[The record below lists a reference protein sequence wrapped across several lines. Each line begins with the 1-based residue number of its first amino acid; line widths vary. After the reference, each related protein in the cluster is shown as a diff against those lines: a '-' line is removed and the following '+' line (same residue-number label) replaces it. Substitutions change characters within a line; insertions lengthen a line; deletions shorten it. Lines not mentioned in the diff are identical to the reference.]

1 MIGES
6 ETYAKE
12 EIMGLLDE
20 KVAIITGA
28 GGGLGRTHALLLARE
43 GARVVVN
50 DLGGSRAGTGDGVA
64 MADQVVQEIVDA
76 GGSAVANHDSVATVA
91 GGENICRTAI
101 DAFGRVDILI
111 NNAGI
116 LRDRT
121 LVKTEEEDWDLVI
134 AVHLKGTYCVT
145 RPVFQHMKDRGGPGV
160 IINTTSTSG
169 LLGNFGQCNY
179 GAAKAGI
186 AGFTRTL
193 AQEGAKYGIRAW
205 GLAPVAFTRLTSDL
219 MGEDNSEMAEALD
232 PAKISEAVLYMSS
245 DLSGDKTGKFLFVSG
260 SRVAEMKITGPLGL
274 QKSGFTA
281 RDIADAEESVF
292 LPEDQGFNMR
302 A

>member
-1 MIGES
+1 
-6 ETYAKE
+6 
-12 EIMGLLDE
+12 MGLLDG
-20 KVAIITGA
+20 KVAVITGA
-28 GGGLGRTHALLLARE
+28 GGGLGRTHALLLASE
-43 GARVVVN
+43 GAKIVVN
-50 DLGGSRAGTGDGVA
+50 DLGGARDGTGDGLA
-64 MADQVVQEIVDA
+64 MADQVVREITDA
-76 GGSAVANHDSVATVA
+76 GGAAVANHDSVATMA
-91 GGENICRTAI
+91 GGQNICRTAL
-101 DAFGRVDILI
+101 DEFGRVDILV

-121 LVKTEEEDWDLVI
+121 LVKTEEDDWDLVI

-145 RPVFQHMKDRGGPGV
+145 KPVFQHMKDRGGPGV

-219 MGEDNSEMAEALD
+219 MGGEESAMAEALD
-232 PAKISEAVLYMSS
+232 PAKISQAVLYMAS

-260 SRVAEMKITGPLGL
+260 ARVAEMKITGPTGL
-274 QKSGFTA
+274 QKDGFSA
-281 RDIADAEESVF
+281 RDIAAAEDDVF